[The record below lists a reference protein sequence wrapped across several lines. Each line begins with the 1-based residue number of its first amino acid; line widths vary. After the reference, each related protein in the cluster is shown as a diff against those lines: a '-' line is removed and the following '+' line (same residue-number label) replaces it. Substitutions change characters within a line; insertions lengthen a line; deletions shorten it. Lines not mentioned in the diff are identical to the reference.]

1 MADIDKALPNEVRK
15 EFEIPGEE
23 EVQETLVEEIEAREQ
38 SPEGIEIEEN
48 EDGSVDINLDP
59 QTAAPE
65 GGDEHYA
72 NLAEFLPDDVLGK
85 LASDLSSKY
94 QEYVSSRKDWE
105 KTYTQG
111 LDLLGFKY
119 DNRTEPFS
127 GASGAT
133 HPVLAEAVTQFQSLA
148 YKELLPADGPVR
160 TQVMGLSTPEKTQQA
175 ARVKDFMNYQI
186 MDQMKEYE
194 PEFDSMLF
202 HLPLSGSTFKKVY
215 YDDMEQRAVS
225 KFVPAD
231 DLIVPYTATSLDDA
245 EAIIHRV
252 KVSEND
258 LRKQQVAGFYK
269 DIDIGKPSDQE
280 SEIDKK
286 ERELE
291 GTSKSQNEDVYTLL
305 ECHIDLDLEGFEDVN
320 QETGE
325 PSGIKVPYLV
335 TLEENSREILSIKRN
350 YEVGDPKKNKVQYFV
365 HFKFLP
371 GLGFYGFGLIHM
383 IGGLSRTATS
393 ALRQLL
399 DAGTLSNLPAGFKM
413 RGIRIRDD
421 AQSIQPG
428 EFRDVDAPGGNL
440 RDSFMML
447 PFKEPSQTLLQ
458 LMGVVV
464 TAGQR
469 FASIAD
475 LQVGDGNQQAA
486 VGTTVALLERGS
498 RTMSAIHKR
507 IYSALKNEFRLMARV
522 FKLYLPQEY
531 PYDVVG
537 GQRMIMQSDFDDRV
551 DILPVA
557 DPNIFSQTQ
566 RISLAQ
572 TELQLAQSNPQMHN
586 MYAAYRNIY
595 EALGVKNIDAVL
607 IKPQQPMPKDPA
619 LEHIDALGGAQF
631 QAFPGQDHRSHI
643 TSHLNFMATN
653 IARNNPMVMA
663 SLEKNIFEHISLMS
677 QEQVEIE
684 FRDEMQQLQQMQMQ
698 AQQMGQQNPQMA
710 QQMQMQV
717 QQMTQKIEA
726 RKAQLIADMMEEF
739 MNEEKKITSQ
749 FDNDPIAKLRAR
761 ELDLRAQENARKEQE
776 SKDRMDL
783 DKMKAMMN
791 QSNQDEKLEQ
801 NEELAKLRA
810 DTSIEKTILSK
821 TIPSADSMMKN
832 QGNMMPKVSVFR
844 SGND

>member
-1 MADIDKALPNEVRK
+1 MAEIDKALPNEPRK
-15 EFEIPGEE
+15 EFNLPGEE
-23 EVQETLVEEIEAREQ
+23 QIQEQVVEEAQEQAQ
-38 SPEGIEIEEN
+38 SPEDVEVVEN

-59 QTAAPE
+59 ATASPE

-72 NLAEFLPDDVLGK
+72 NLSEFLPDDVLAE
-85 LASDLSSKY
+85 LASDLNSKY
-94 QEYVSSRKDWE
+94 MDYSSSRKDWE

-119 DNRTEPFS
+119 DQRTEPFQ

-133 HPVLAEAVTQFQSLA
+133 HPVLAEAVTQFQALA

-160 TQVMGLSTPEKTQQA
+160 TQILGMPTPEKADQA
-175 ARVKDFMNYQI
+175 NRVKDFMNYQI

-194 PEFDSMLF
+194 PEFDQMLF
-202 HLPLSGSTFKKVY
+202 NLPLAGSAFKKVY
-215 YDDMEQRAVS
+215 YDEMEQRAVS

-252 KVSEND
+252 KISEND
-258 LRKQQVAGFYK
+258 LRKQQVSGFYR
-269 DIDIGKPSDQE
+269 DIDIGKPMDRE
-280 SEIDKK
+280 TDVEKK

-291 GTSKSQNEDVYTLL
+291 GFRKTKDEDVYTLL
-305 ECHIDLDLEGFEDVN
+305 ECHVDLDLEGFEDMN
-320 QETGE
+320 QQTGE
-325 PSGIKVPYLV
+325 PSGIKIPYIV
-335 TLEENSREILSIKRN
+335 TLEEGSREILSIRRN
-350 YEVGDPKKNKVQYFV
+350 YEAGDPMKRKIQYFV

-383 IGGLSRTATS
+383 IGGLSRTATA

-447 PFKEPSQTLLQ
+447 PFKEPSQTLLS

-464 TAGQR
+464 QAGQR

-507 IYSALKNEFRLMARV
+507 IYSALKNEFKILARV
-522 FKLYLPQEY
+522 FKLYLPPEY

-537 GQRMIMQSDFDDRV
+537 GQRMIKQTDFDDRV

-572 TELQLAQSNPQMHN
+572 TELQLATSNPQMHN
-586 MYAAYRNIY
+586 MYAAYRNMY
-595 EALGVKNIDAVL
+595 EALGVKNIDQVL
-607 IKPQQPMPKDPA
+607 IKPMQPMPKDPA
-619 LEHIDALGGAQF
+619 LEHIDALGGRQF
-631 QAFPGQDHRSHI
+631 QAFPGQDHRAHI

-663 SLEKNIFEHISLMS
+663 SLEKNIFEHISLMA

-684 FRDEMQQLQQMQMQ
+684 YRDELQQLQQMQM
-698 AQQMGQQNPQMA
+698 MMQQNPQMA
-710 QQMQMQV
+710 QQMQMQMKMM
-717 QQMTQKIEA
+717 QEKIES
-726 RKAQLIADMMEEF
+726 RKAVLIAEMMEEF

-761 ELDLRAQENARKEQE
+761 ELDLRAMENERKKQE
-776 SKDRMDL
+776 SDEKINL
-783 DKMKAMMN
+783 DKMKTMMN
-791 QSNQDEKLEQ
+791 QANQDEKLEQ

-821 TIPSADSMMKN
+821 TLPSTDSMMKN
-832 QGNMMPKVSVFR
+832 SAPMMPKVKIFR
-844 SGND
+844 GGNE